1 MKIITSNSLTKAQKE
16 TICYLWNRGYPHQL
30 AMTLEGLEDIFAQSK
45 AHTHYMVLDDAN
57 EIVGWAFTFD
67 RDADRWFS
75 ILINSLY
82 QRLGIGRMVLNLIK
96 EKEARLNGWVI
107 DHPHDIRQNGEKY
120 ESPLPFYLKN
130 DFHVRPE
137 TRFENEKI
145 SAVKIEWKK
154 N

>member
-1 MKIITSNSLTKAQKE
+1 MKIITADTLTKAQKE
-16 TICYLWNRGYPHQL
+16 TICYLWNREYPQQL
-30 AMTLEGLEDIFAQSK
+30 AMTPDSLVALFEQSK
-45 AHTHYMVLDDAN
+45 SHTHYMVLDDAN

-82 QRLGIGRMVLNLIK
+82 QRLGIGRMILNLLK
-96 EKEARLNGWVI
+96 EKDSRLNGWVI
-107 DHPHDIRQNGEKY
+107 DHPHDVKQNGESY
-120 ESPLPFYLKN
+120 ESPLAFYLKN

-137 TRFENEKI
+137 TRFETEKI
-145 SAVKIEWKK
+145 SAVKIEWRK